1 MANVNITEA
10 SSSVVL
16 DTRLWMGTRNGST
29 AWLNGI
35 AGVSAGQAEG
45 GVSLL
50 IVDLVCASASTAT
63 TFDLADTGI
72 TGVNGTTAL
81 ALLGVTNNSGGFEP
95 VTLPHTTGGT
105 VVFTTASGT
114 AGDTHR
120 LTILYA

>member
-1 MANVNITEA
+1 MANANITEA

-50 IVDLVCASASTAT
+50 IVDLVCTSASTET

-95 VTLPHTTGGT
+95 VTLPHITGGT